1 MNFENVRYYFTL
13 LLLVLGSNGLY
24 TGVIVWVIK
33 YFIPMEGII
42 LRVTYIVTYIFLCS
56 FWFRFL
62 VKKLRGVI

>member
-1 MNFENVRYYFTL
+1 MNFENIRYYFAL

-24 TGVIVWVIK
+24 AALIVRAIK
-33 YFIPMEGII
+33 YFIPMEGMI
-42 LRVTYIVTYIFLCS
+42 LRIAYIVTYIILCV